1 MDSDWNLELEVVRYW
16 GLGGG
21 YFGGAGR
28 LERQLPGPSLKW
40 SYLDLEAAT
49 ACSRARDGGWGVPS
63 PPLELELT
71 GY

>member
-1 MDSDWNLELEVVRYW
+1 MIGTWSLRWCDIGDW
-16 GLGGG
+16 GGD
-21 YFGGAGR
+21 FGGAGR